1 MARAIKKLHILGSG
15 FQIIPV
21 GKKRLVQSVPGE
33 LSMDHAAVLQQ
44 AQVLAVVAVVVTS
57 KSYKVEKQNSNF
69 VYAAPFLNLHFFVV
83 TAWLRAE
90 NGKLHD
96 LWKT

>member
-1 MARAIKKLHILGSG
+1 MGSG

-21 GKKRLVQSVPGE
+21 GNKRLVQSVPGE

-57 KSYKVEKQNSNF
+57 KSNKVKKQNNNF
-69 VYAAPFLNLHFFVV
+69 VCAAPFLKFIYVV
-83 TAWLRAE
+83 TAQLRGE
-90 NGKLHD
+90 NTKLHD
-96 LWKT
+96 LWRT

>member
-21 GKKRLVQSVPGE
+21 GNKRLVQSVPGE

-44 AQVLAVVAVVVTS
+44 AQVLFVVV
-57 KSYKVEKQNSNF
+57 
-69 VYAAPFLNLHFFVV
+69 VV
-83 TAWLRAE
+83 VVIVTRKAIRLR
-90 NGKLHD
+90 LRLSCIVQHP
-96 LWKT
+96 L